1 MLPRTHGLSRSIVS
15 GIVKKESG
23 IVIIAWASEGW
34 MSLPKHC
41 HNNQDYLTQK
51 DMILFRVQLI

>member
-1 MLPRTHGLSRSIVS
+1 MLPGTHGLSRLIVS
-15 GIVKKESG
+15 GIVKKSG

-34 MSLPKHC
+34 MSLPKRC